1 MTLQK
6 ETTVTDPDVRFEALA
21 SSMRRHN
28 YRMTPQRL
36 ALLRLLAASDGHP
49 SAAAL
54 YDQMRAQFPTT
65 SLATVYKTLT
75 LLDDI
80 GEVLELRFADDQ
92 NRYDGNKPYAHPHA
106 ICIRC
111 RRIVDADL
119 PIARDAEQ
127 EVSRQS
133 GFRIVSHR
141 LDFYGL
147 CPDCQSSG

>member
-1 MTLQK
+1 MKVTTLA
-6 ETTVTDPDVRFEALA
+6 DPDARFEALA
-21 SSMRRHN
+21 SRLRRRN
-28 YRMTPQRL
+28 YRMTPQRV
-36 ALLRLLAASDGHP
+36 ALLRLLAASEGHP
-49 SAAAL
+49 SAADL
-54 YDQMRAQFPTT
+54 YDRLRAQFPTT

-75 LLDDI
+75 LLDDM
-80 GEVLELRFADDQ
+80 GEVLELEFSNTE
-92 NRYDGNKPYAHPHA
+92 NRYDGNKPYAHPHV

-119 PIARDAEQ
+119 PMARDAEQ
-127 EVSRQS
+127 EAAQQS